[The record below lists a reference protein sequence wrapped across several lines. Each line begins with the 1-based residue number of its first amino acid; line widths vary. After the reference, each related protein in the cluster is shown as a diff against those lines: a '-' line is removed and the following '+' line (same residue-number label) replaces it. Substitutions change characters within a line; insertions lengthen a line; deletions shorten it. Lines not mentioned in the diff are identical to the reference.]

1 MFLNE
6 QLLSLNE
13 TGHYNSLRIINE
25 SLKKQREDLVSDG
38 SDDYFPGNQE
48 QLQRIIEVKQYI
60 CRIIVKENIKRIL
73 KFSGATTSSFCCKHY
88 MIISLFID

>member
-6 QLLSLNE
+6 QLLSLYE

-25 SLKKQREDLVSDG
+25 SLKKQLEDLGNNG

-60 CRIIVKENIKRIL
+60 FRIIAKENIKRIL
-73 KFSGATTSSFCCKHY
+73 KFSGATTSSFCCKPNI
-88 MIISLFID
+88 IISLFID